1 MQSGTGKE
9 IGRVDTVLVEGAPQ
23 IRLMG
28 ECDVYVAPAVQDH
41 LLALLDGGRTRI
53 IFNLEHATFL
63 DSSILRI
70 FLHAHRHTASSGG
83 EVVLLCRPGFVR
95 RLLDLLELDR
105 LLKVYTPEDW
115 RRQTAAVN

>member
-23 IRLMG
+23 IRLVG
-28 ECDVYVAPAVQDH
+28 ECDVYVAPAVQAH

-70 FLHAHRHTASSGG
+70 FLHAHRHTSSTGG
-83 EVVLLCRPGFVR
+83 DVVLLCRPGFVR
-95 RLLDLLELDR
+95 RLLDLLELDH
-105 LLKVYTPEDW
+105 LLKVYTPEEW